1 MYNSNANLNK
11 GVIENNSGSA
21 IKLRNNSN
29 LDLHE
34 VNFNNNGIGPET
46 YGQYRSIKVSN
57 SSQIYL
63 NNSNLNHDG
72 YPSWFKLELFK

>member
-1 MYNSNANLNK
+1 MINPNANLNK
-11 GVIENNSGSA
+11 GLIENNGGSA

-46 YGQYRSIKVSN
+46 NGQYRSIKVS
-57 SSQIYL
+57 
-63 NNSNLNHDG
+63 
-72 YPSWFKLELFK
+72 E